1 MKILHVYRTCY
12 PETNGGIEQV
22 IRNICVGTTALG
34 CTSKVLSLT
43 NNKKQVIHV
52 DDTEVTLCK
61 KNFDIS
67 SNGFSIDFFTEYM
80 RLSQWADVIHFHYP
94 WPSGDIAALLT
105 INKPKIVTYHSDIVK
120 QKVLKILYKP
130 LETIFLNNVNV
141 LVATS
146 PQYAKSSK
154 NLQNYAKKVET
165 IPLSID
171 ESAYPAATKD
181 VLDKWEKEIGRGFFL
196 FVGVLRYYKGL
207 KYLIE
212 AAKLSNLPIVIAG
225 DGPERKELERLIAL
239 YKLDNVKMVGFIE
252 EADKVALHLLSKAF
266 VFPSH
271 LRSEAFGVSLLEAQM
286 LKKPIIS
293 CDIGTGSSYV
303 NKNNET
309 GLIIQPAN
317 AEQLAEA
324 MQKLHNDEKLRNTLG
339 ENARKRFEEKF
350 TTERSSKSYVA
361 LYNRLVK
368 K

>member
-1 MKILHVYRTCY
+1 MKILHLYRTCY

-43 NNKKQVIHV
+43 NKKKQVIYV
-52 DDTEVTLCK
+52 DDIEVTLCK

-67 SNGFSIDFFTEYM
+67 SNGFSIEFFIEYM
-80 RLSQWADVIHFHYP
+80 RLSQWADIVHFHYP
-94 WPSGDIAALLT
+94 WPSGDIAALLNF
-105 INKPKIVTYHSDIVK
+105 NKPKVVTYHSDIVK
-120 QKVLKILYKP
+120 QKVLKIFYKP
-130 LETIFLNNVNV
+130 LESIFLNNVNV

-146 PQYAKSSK
+146 PQYAKSSD
-154 NLQNYAKKVET
+154 NLKKHEEKVET

-171 ESAYPAATKD
+171 ESTYPIPTED
-181 VLDKWEKEIGRGFFL
+181 TLNKWEKEVGKDFFL

-207 KYLIE
+207 KYLID

-225 DGPERKELERLIAL
+225 DGPERKELERLITL
-239 YKLDNVKMVGFIE
+239 YNLDNVKMVGFIE
-252 EADKVALHLLSKAF
+252 EVDKVTLHMLSKAF

-303 NKNNET
+303 NKDNET
-309 GLIIQPAN
+309 GLIVQPEN
-317 AEQLAEA
+317 AIQLAEA
-324 MQKLHNDEKLRNTLG
+324 MQKLQDDRVLCDTLG

-350 TTERSSKSYVA
+350 TTERSSRSYVK
-361 LYNRLVK
+361 LYKRLVEK
-368 K
+368 